1 MPSYYPVFLNLKG
14 RRCVVIGGGQIA
26 EGKIRTLLKHDCCI
40 QIISPD
46 VTPAIGQWVKEAKI
60 TWRQRVYRE
69 GDLKDAFLAIAATG
83 DTAVDEVIAREAESE
98 KVLLNVVDYT
108 PLCMFIAPSVV
119 EKGAV
124 TLAISTGGASPALAR
139 KLRET
144 VEQSDILDYAELAD
158 LLSRTRKEVKK
169 RGLKVPPDRWQQYIT
184 KDLVAMVRE
193 GRDDEAME
201 KVLRGLASGQE
212 SA

>member
-1 MPSYYPVFLNLKG
+1 MPSYYPVCLNLKG
-14 RRCVVIGGGQIA
+14 RRCVVIGGGQVA
-26 EGKIRTLLKHDCCI
+26 EGKIRNLLKHDCYI
-40 QIISPD
+40 RVISPD
-46 VTPAIGQWVKEAKI
+46 VTPAIGQWAKEAKI
-60 TWRQRVYRE
+60 TWQERVYLE
-69 GDLKDAFLAIAATG
+69 GDLKSAFLAIAATG
-83 DTAVDEVIAREAESE
+83 DTADDDAIAREAEYE
-98 KVLLNVVDYT
+98 RVLLNVVDYP
-108 PLCMFIAPSVV
+108 PLCTFIAPSVV

-144 VEQSDILDYAELAD
+144 MEKSDILDYAELAD

-184 KDLVAMVRE
+184 KDLVTMVRE
-193 GRDDEAME
+193 GRDDEALE

-212 SA
+212 AP